1 MKHEE
6 RLYLRLFN
14 KLRRRKAQKTIKD
27 QGGRTRKV
35 RIKYKKDSG
44 EVVTRTVRPYE
55 IKAHRTSGRQMLYV
69 TDTKDGATSIK
80 SYALRGI
87 TSAKRLPGKFRPQ
100 WPVQFERP
108 REPFRKSMVT
118 RKKRRSK

>member
-1 MKHEE
+1 MKTED
-6 RLYLRLFN
+6 RGFLKLFN
-14 KLRRRKAQKTIKD
+14 GLRRRKAQKTIKD

-35 RIKYKKDSG
+35 QIKYRKDSG

-69 TDTKDGATSIK
+69 TDNKDGATSIK

-87 TSAKRLPGKFRPQ
+87 TSAKRLPGKFKPH
-100 WPVQFERP
+100 WPVQFEQP
-108 REPFRKSMVT
+108 SEPFRKSLIPR
-118 RKKRRSK
+118 RKRSK